1 LGPAPCPVPKIN
13 YNHRYR
19 LTLRCRLDKPL
30 RGLVAHLLREFAR
43 DGANRGINVF
53 ADVNG
58 MD

>member
-1 LGPAPCPVPKIN
+1 
-13 YNHRYR
+13 
-19 LTLRCRLDKPL
+19 LDKPL